1 AIDELAYQSSRHTLW
16 SWPGQSPYRYADP
29 SGRYAV
35 PGLAP
40 FLTAPLAPGGAV
52 SFEVGIATASS
63 AGTFGAFAL
72 AAGAIITAATYD
84 ILTQLDQ
91 LEHPTVTT
99 DGGSSP
105 AGSGRGCPSAAG
117 GGNISGGGPPA
128 PPTSSSGGGGAS
140 DAGSDGGDPF
150 AILRSLPRGRQSH
163 VRTVGSE
170 QQLEAIFDQLASG
183 GTPVQNY
190 PGRAVRL
197 SDGTFVGIRQGSA
210 SGGPTIDINR
220 AGIRTKIHIEPWP
233 PNP

>member
-1 AIDELAYQSSRHTLW
+1 VGGA
-16 SWPGQSPYRYADP
+16 GQSPYRYADP

-35 PGLAP
+35 PSLAP

-52 SFEVGIATASS
+52 SFEVGVAAASS
-63 AGTFGAFAL
+63 VGTFGAFAL

-91 LEHPTVTT
+91 LEHPTVTS
-99 DGGSSP
+99 DGGGASS
-105 AGSGRGCPSAAG
+105 GRGGRGCPSASG
-117 GGNISGGGPPA
+117 GGNIRGGGPPA
-128 PPTSSSGGGGAS
+128 APPPSSSGGGGAA

-150 AILRSLPRGRQSH
+150 ALLRNLPRGEQSH
-163 VRTVGSE
+163 VRTVGSAQE
-170 QQLEAIFDQLASG
+170 LEALFDQLASG

-197 SDGTFVGIRQGSA
+197 SDGSFVGIRQGSA

-220 AGIRTKIHIEPWP
+220 GGIVTKVHIHPWP
-233 PNP
+233 PIP